1 MCVVWFSS
9 FCSNLKGGG
18 GVSDRP
24 KYTKNRGL
32 TCAKF
37 PKTALGML
45 VALLIFASTFNHF
58 QSLSTTFNHF
68 CPLSPIFI
76 HFFGSLFWDIFWTHF
91 KDTFWDTII
100 LHFKDTYWD
109 TFLGHILGH
118 NCWVFVLV
126 LVLKKVL
133 DSFFAVGHFGVFK
146 WSKKAEDAQRARGIL
161 KEVF

>member
-9 FCSNLKGGG
+9 FCSNLKG

-58 QSLSTTFNHF
+58 QSLSTTFVHF
-68 CPLSPIFI
+68 HPFSSTFLG
-76 HFFGSLFWDIFWTHF
+76 HFFGTFFGTHF